1 MSWMALLGSASY
13 SLVPLVFVG
22 QFHMSPTARHKAR
35 RLFAVALDAVVS
47 FFVSSINIVY
57 DEI

>member
-1 MSWMALLGSASY
+1 MALLGSASY